1 MGYLKIKT
9 TVLVSE
15 NQIGFFDRFSLQGSY
30 LVLMINSNMYKNH
43 NKHFKMVCLRSDQW

>member
-15 NQIGFFDRFSLQGSY
+15 NQIRFFDRFSLQGSLSLTY
-30 LVLMINSNMYKNH
+30 DKF
-43 NKHFKMVCLRSDQW
+43 KHVQKP